1 MVGLYEYF
9 SRGISVEGAF
19 GVCLLSLFCPQGY
32 KALYCV
38 QKQMWYGSLRLISG
52 LACSVYFTAWLS
64 MVVLYKH
71 FSIDRSVVVAFW
83 GCILSLF
90 FPQGH
95 RVLYCVQN
103 QVWYGSLRL
112 NSGLE
117 FSVYWTAWLSIVGL
131 FEHFSRGLS
140 VGGAFGVCLL
150 LLFCPQRYSV
160 LYSVQNQVWYGSLWL
175 NSGIAFSVYFT
186 TRLSMVGL
194 YEHFST
200 DLSVVGAFWVILLSL
215 FYPQGYR
222 VLYCVQNQVWYG
234 SLTLNSG
241 LVYSVCETAW
251 LSMVGL
257 YEHLSRDL

>member
-1 MVGLYEYF
+1 MALYCGSIWTFLKSPFSWGCFWGVPFVTVFSLGIQSFELCTISGVICSLRLNSPLAFSVWLTPWLSMVGLYGHF
-9 SRGISVEGAF
+9 SRDLSVVRAS
-19 GVCLLSLFCPQGY
+19 GVIVLSLFCPQRY
-32 KALYCV
+32 
-38 QKQMWYGSLRLISG
+38 
-52 LACSVYFTAWLS
+52 
-64 MVVLYKH
+64 
-71 FSIDRSVVVAFW
+71 
-83 GCILSLF
+83 
-90 FPQGH
+90 
-95 RVLYCVQN
+95 RVLNCVQN

-160 LYSVQNQVWYGSLWL
+160 LYFVQNQVWYGSLWL

-186 TRLSMVGL
+186 TRLSTVGL

-200 DLSVVGAFWVILLSL
+200 DFSVVGAFWVILLSL

-222 VLYCVQNQVWYG
+222 VLYCVQNQVWYV

-241 LVYSVCETAW
+241 LEFSVC
-251 LSMVGL
+251 
-257 YEHLSRDL
+257 